1 MINPVSS
8 VGAMNPAE
16 QALQALASQAS
27 NAAQGAGAGVPPVQ
41 SAVTPEMQQN
51 FQSLMQRNTEHS
63 AATGHHRNVVT
74 QVIERQQGD
83 LQRVEGQVEN
93 FLAAAPGMGASEVV
107 AASMAVSRNVAVTN
121 LKLQIATSITQG
133 SNKSLQTLLKNQ

>member
-1 MINPVSS
+1 MINPISS
-8 VGAMNPAE
+8 VAPLNPAE
-16 QALQALASQAS
+16 QALQALASQAT
-27 NAAQGAGAGVPPVQ
+27 QGAGHGVAPVP

-51 FQSLMQRNTEHS
+51 FQSLMQRNTDH
-63 AATGHHRNVVT
+63 AAASVSHPGNVI
-74 QVIERQQGD
+74 QHVIERQQGD

>member
-1 MINPVSS
+1 MINPISS
-8 VGAMNPAE
+8 VAPLNPAE
-16 QALQALASQAS
+16 QALQALASQAT
-27 NAAQGAGAGVPPVQ
+27 QGAGHGVAPVP

-51 FQSLMQRNTEHS
+51 FQSLMQRSTDHAASS
-63 AATGHHRNVVT
+63 AGHPGNVI
-74 QVIERQQGD
+74 QHVIERQQGD

>member
-1 MINPVSS
+1 MMDAISPI
-8 VGAMNPAE
+8 GPAE
-16 QALQALASQAS
+16 QALKALATHAT
-27 NAAQGAGAGVPPVQ
+27 QGASGAVVPPAQ
-41 SAVTPEMQQN
+41 APVTPEMQQR
-51 FQSLMQRNTEHS
+51 FESLMQRHNDHTTHEVS
-63 AATGHHRNVVT
+63 RTGNVI
-74 QVIERQQGD
+74 QHVIERQQGD

>member
-1 MINPVSS
+1 MINPISS
-8 VGAMNPAE
+8 VAPLNPAE
-16 QALQALASQAS
+16 QALQALASQAT
-27 NAAQGAGAGVPPVQ
+27 QGAGHGVAPVP

-51 FQSLMQRNTEHS
+51 FQSQMQRNTDP
-63 AATGHHRNVVT
+63 AAASVSHPGNVI
-74 QVIERQQGD
+74 QHVIERQQGD